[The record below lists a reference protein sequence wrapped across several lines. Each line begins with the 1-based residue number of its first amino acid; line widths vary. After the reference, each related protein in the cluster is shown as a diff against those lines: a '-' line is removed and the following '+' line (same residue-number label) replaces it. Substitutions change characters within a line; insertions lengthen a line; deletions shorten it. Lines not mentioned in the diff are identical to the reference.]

1 MYPRLALNL
10 LRWPWT
16 SDPPCLPSQVPGWKA
31 RTLPPYLVLCSAGG
45 ITPRTSGM
53 QDKHSASWAH
63 PCQNMD
69 SKSLI
74 FNPFKGKLLLLNYG
88 SVLKTDAFR
97 DPAVRLV
104 VCPLK
109 VCLLRQIIGHKQN
122 RWPFDPLWFL
132 VFKSLLLLIILGD
145 FPKWSLILL
154 QMPFPRLHVHLFPL
168 CWILTYV
175 TIPLVS
181 YLPISFFRLFKNPDP
196 LVNQLFFLTIKEK
209 DMSLVCSPFSPSF
222 RWGFW
227 WADLSPSLLLTA
239 QDDCLE
245 FPYMFLNV
253 VVE

>member
-1 MYPRLALNL
+1 MCLLYPRLALNL

-16 SDPPCLPSQVPGWKA
+16 SDPPPPCLPSQVPGLKA

-132 VFKSLLLLIILGD
+132 VFKSLLLLIILGN

-154 QMPFPRLHVHLFPL
+154 QMPFPQLHVHLFPL

-175 TIPLVS
+175 MIPLVS

-196 LVNQLFFLTIKEK
+196 LVNQLFFLTIKKK
-209 DMSLVCSPFSPSF
+209 DVCAPHSLHCLGEGFDEQTCPLLCCSLLRMIVLSF
-222 RWGFW
+222 RTCF
-227 WADLSPSLLLTA
+227 
-239 QDDCLE
+239 
-245 FPYMFLNV
+245 
-253 VVE
+253 